1 MKTYYLM
8 IAAFFLIGSM
18 SGQQT
23 ENAIPLYEYKFS
35 REIAEGLSTGEMH
48 IVKASQYYSY
58 IGEYQKAL
66 SVPNEFHA
74 LEWGFDTLTA
84 GDKRYF
90 EGFRPVNAVDAIIE
104 RAKSEQI
111 VILNEAH
118 HKPIHRVFT
127 KKLLKGLFKNGY
139 RYFGLEALPN
149 CDYVPSEVC
158 DSLLNERGYPL
169 NSPLSGTY
177 VTEPQMSN
185 LIREAID
192 IGFKLFP
199 YDRFGE
205 GRESYQA
212 AYIAKVLDQDPDA
225 KILILCGGYHL
236 LESEIRGKRF
246 MGYYLKEKTGIDPFT
261 IYQDILIERNC
272 TQESPFLEM
281 MDYDEEKVFL
291 NEAGDFY
298 NGRADFEMFDAL
310 VYHPRTKYMWN
321 RPSWLVNFEGNQVF
335 YVKGIEVGYPCII
348 KAYNINEG
356 NELVPVDIIEKEY
369 EFDPTVLVLPKGKYR
384 LEITDITGQQEIK
397 EIEVE

>member
-1 MKTYYLM
+1 MKTYYLLLCS
-8 IAAFFLIGSM
+8 FLLTGSL

-23 ENAIPLYEYKFS
+23 GNVIPLYDYKFS
-35 REIAEGLSTGEMH
+35 REIDEGLSTGEMR
-48 IVKASQYYSY
+48 IVKAAQYYSY

-66 SVPNEFHA
+66 SVPNEVA
-74 LEWGFDTLTA
+74 LEWGVDTLTV
-84 GDKRYF
+84 DDRRYF
-90 EGFRPVNAVDAIIE
+90 EGFRPVNAVTAIVE
-104 RAKSEQI
+104 RAKNEQI

-127 KKLLKGLFKNGY
+127 RKLLKGLFNNGY
-139 RYFGLEALPN
+139 RYFGLEALSN
-149 CDYVPSEVC
+149 CDYVPNEFC

-185 LIREAID
+185 LIREASK
-192 IGFKLFP
+192 IGFKLFA
-199 YDRFGE
+199 YEKFGE
-205 GRESYQA
+205 GRELHQA

-225 KILILCGGYHL
+225 KILILCGWYHL
-236 LESEIRGKRF
+236 LESENRGKKC

-272 TQESPFLEM
+272 TPESPFLEM

-291 NEAGDFY
+291 NETGDFY
-298 NGRADFEMFDAL
+298 NGRAGFEMFDAL

-335 YVKGIEVGYPCII
+335 YVEGIEVGYPCII
-348 KAYNINEG
+348 KAYNTNEG
-356 NELVPVDIIEKEY
+356 SESVPVDIIEKEY
-369 EFDPTVLVLPKGKYR
+369 ELDQTVLVLPKGRYR
-384 LEITDITGQQEIK
+384 LEIMDITGQQEIK